1 MNYRFLFITL
11 ILLSGSTFAQDHNQ
25 TDANG
30 QKHGPW
36 RGTYPDTGHL
46 KYEGTFEHGKEV
58 GTFTFYDNTKDKKV
72 VATRAF
78 TPGKDEAYTIIYNGK
93 YKVSEGYVRNREYD
107 GEWTYYHYNS
117 EQIMTLENYRNGKL
131 HGLRKVFYQSGKIA
145 EEATYENGIKQG
157 PYKKYSEN
165 GVVLEEATFLND
177 QYHGP
182 YTLREADDKIILQGQ
197 YKNGK
202 SVGIWKHYKDGKVI
216 KEENFDEKKT
226 ARPKQAGPRKRAKL
240 NVKDYKP

>member
-1 MNYRFLFITL
+1 MKTL
-11 ILLSGSTFAQDHNQ
+11 ILLLTLLTGALHAQEYNQ

-58 GTFTFYDNTKDKKV
+58 GTFTFYDNTKDKKI
-72 VATRAF
+72 VATRQF

-107 GEWTYYHYNS
+107 GEWKYYHYNS
-117 EQIMTLENYRNGKL
+117 EQIMTLEPYRNGQL
-131 HGLRKVFYQSGKIA
+131 HGVRKVFYQSGKIA

-182 YTLREADDKIILQGQ
+182 YTLREADDKIILKGQ

-202 SVGIWKHYKDGKVI
+202 SVGIWQHFKDGKVT
-216 KEENFDEKKT
+216 KEENFDEKK
-226 ARPKQAGPRKRAKL
+226 AVKPKKGGPRKRAKL
-240 NVKDYKP
+240 NVKEYKP

>member
-11 ILLSGSTFAQDHNQ
+11 ILLSGSTFAQDYNQ

-58 GTFTFYDNTKDKKV
+58 GNFTFYDNTKDKKV

-107 GEWTYYHYNS
+107 GEWKYYHYNS

-131 HGLRKVFYQSGKIA
+131 HGLRKVFYPSGKIA

-182 YTLREADDKIILQGQ
+182 YTLREADDKIILKGQ

-202 SVGIWKHYKDGKVI
+202 SVGIWKHYKDGKVT